1 MITMNQTH
9 SKTFHCTY
17 LLHYYP
23 FDTQVI
29 HLKSEGPH
37 PHLPLFKCVD
47 LLCGPADRAVCP
59 EQRGAGARHHGA
71 AHRHRDDPVLHE
83 HLESHLQCSWCL
95 VLYLMTCLNLLF
107 RITFKWSE
115 DGDSVQAEADQ
126 RAADHL
132 PPLLSSSSHVLCY
145 FLLQTHL
152 L

>member
-29 HLKSEGPH
+29 HLKSEGS
-37 PHLPLFKCVD
+37 HLPLCKYVD
-47 LLCGPADRAVCP
+47 LLCGPADRAVCS

-83 HLESHLQCSWCL
+83 HLESHLQCSWSW
-95 VLYLMTCLNLLF
+95 VLFHDLNFPNFMF
-107 RITFKWSE
+107 RITFQWSK
-115 DGDSVQAEADQ
+115 DGDRVQASLDQ

-132 PPLLSSSSHVLCY
+132 PPLLPPGSHVLCY
-145 FLLQTHL
+145 IFLQAHL